1 MATKRITLKDRRD
14 NDKQGL
20 DILIP
25 SAPTE
30 NTSEHF
36 RNDENKLVKATFY
49 IRSDQVTTLEEIQLI
64 NRKET
69 GVKTDKSELIRNAID
84 LLATNHGI
92 K

>member
-1 MATKRITLKDRRD
+1 VATKRITLKDRRD

-30 NTSEHF
+30 NTFEPSKS
-36 RNDENKLVKATFY
+36 DESKFVKATFY
-49 IRSDQVTTLEEIQLI
+49 IRLDQVTTLEEIQLI

-84 LLATNHGI
+84 LLAGNHRI
-92 K
+92 E